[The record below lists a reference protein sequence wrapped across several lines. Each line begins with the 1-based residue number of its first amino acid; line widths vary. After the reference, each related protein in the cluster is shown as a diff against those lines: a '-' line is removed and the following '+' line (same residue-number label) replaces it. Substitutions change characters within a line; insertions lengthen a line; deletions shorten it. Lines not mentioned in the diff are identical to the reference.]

1 MLNRFSR
8 TELLLGS
15 DGMERLAAAHVAVMG
30 AGAVGGYAIEALVR
44 SGVGAVDIYEDR
56 KITEE
61 NVRALVY
68 AASSDVGRY
77 MAEVAAQRAFSIN
90 PDVKIRIFK
99 ENACGDMSIYD
110 HVITLDD
117 PVQSAPHDMAAQGLI
132 AAGDIINNIAK
143 SNGRSEEEGK

>member
-8 TELLLGS
+8 TELLLGKDS
-15 DGMERLAAAHVAVMG
+15 MERLAAARVAVIG

-44 SGVGAVDIYEDR
+44 SGVGAVDIYENR

-68 AASSDVGRY
+68 AAKCDVGKD
-77 MAEVAAQRAFSIN
+77 MADLAAQRASMIN

-99 ENACGDMSIYD
+99 EKAFGDMTGYE
-110 HVITLDD
+110 HVIELSD
-117 PVQSAPHDMAAQGLI
+117 PSGAAPHDMAAQGLI
-132 AAGDIINNIAK
+132 AAGDVIKRI
-143 SNGRSEEEGK
+143 SMGE